1 LNELRLPHNKFI
13 EAANKSSELKILN
26 KYKDMFV
33 IPQQKKDEIR
43 LNPVHWKK
51 LEENSLALPKQVK
64 E

>member
-1 LNELRLPHNKFI
+1 
-13 EAANKSSELKILN
+13 
-26 KYKDMFV
+26 MFV

-64 E
+64 ELYKQ